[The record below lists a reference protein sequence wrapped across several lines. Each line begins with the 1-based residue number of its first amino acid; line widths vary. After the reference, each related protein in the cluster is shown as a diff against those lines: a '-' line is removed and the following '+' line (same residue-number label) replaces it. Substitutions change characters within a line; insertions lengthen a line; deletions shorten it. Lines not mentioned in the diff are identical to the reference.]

1 MNCIIVDDNKLA
13 RTAMKHLVEQVNFLT
28 LIQECENSTEA
39 YNAINNGNIDLVFLD
54 VEMPD
59 MTGIELIR
67 NIDKKPIVILITAK
81 TDYAVEAFEL
91 NVADYLVKP
100 VTLQRFLT
108 SVSRAKELYD
118 SHGGQVETNASE
130 NDFIFIRNKGVLNK
144 INLQDIEYLQA
155 LGDYVNIYTTER
167 KFTVHITLTG
177 IEKKLSS
184 AKFLRIHRSYIIS
197 LSKIDHIEGETL
209 YINHHPIPVGEQYR
223 QILLKKINFI

>member
-91 NVADYLVKP
+91 NVAD
-100 VTLQRFLT
+100 
-108 SVSRAKELYD
+108 
-118 SHGGQVETNASE
+118 
-130 NDFIFIRNKGVLNK
+130 
-144 INLQDIEYLQA
+144 
-155 LGDYVNIYTTER
+155 
-167 KFTVHITLTG
+167 
-177 IEKKLSS
+177 
-184 AKFLRIHRSYIIS
+184 
-197 LSKIDHIEGETL
+197 
-209 YINHHPIPVGEQYR
+209 
-223 QILLKKINFI
+223 

>member
-13 RTAMKHLVEQVNFLT
+13 RTAMKHLVEQLNFLT

-91 NVADYLVKP
+91 NVAD
-100 VTLQRFLT
+100 
-108 SVSRAKELYD
+108 
-118 SHGGQVETNASE
+118 
-130 NDFIFIRNKGVLNK
+130 
-144 INLQDIEYLQA
+144 
-155 LGDYVNIYTTER
+155 
-167 KFTVHITLTG
+167 
-177 IEKKLSS
+177 
-184 AKFLRIHRSYIIS
+184 
-197 LSKIDHIEGETL
+197 
-209 YINHHPIPVGEQYR
+209 
-223 QILLKKINFI
+223 